1 MTVPGLRRLRRPA
14 LVLLL
19 AACGDPI
26 IEARIENRRPFDP
39 LPPYADLHEA
49 VEACSGRT
57 GPFGRIRWFL
67 ASSIVADGRVA
78 RARWSPPH
86 DIVIVA
92 GYETNDRTV
101 SHEMLHDLLD
111 GDPDHR
117 DTAWDDCSLRFG

>member
-1 MTVPGLRRLRRPA
+1 MNPAGRRGVGIAALLVTV
-14 LVLLL
+14 
-19 AACGDPI
+19 AACGDPL
-26 IEARIENRRPFDP
+26 IEARIENRRPFV
-39 LPPYADLHEA
+39 PPATYAALYRA

-57 GPFGRIRWFL
+57 GDFTRIRWFL
-67 ASSIVADGRVA
+67 ASSIEADGRPA

-92 GYETNDRTV
+92 GYETDDRTV

-117 DTAWDDCSLRFG
+117 HRAWDACDLRFG